1 MNKKTVAWMIVAICL
16 IVIGCIIFGGVMMAL
31 QWDFSKLSTVR
42 YETNEYEITDT
53 FQNIKIVTNTADIEL
68 IPSETV
74 SVVCAEQVNAKHTV
88 SVVDGILQIEI
99 FDRIKWYERIGLD
112 FGTPKIT
119 VYIPQGQYGTLSI
132 KGSTGEVTIP
142 REYAFD
148 GMDVHQNTG
157 DVTSLASVSGDMK
170 VRTSTGDIHI
180 ADLQAG
186 TMSLSVTTGRI
197 TISNVQCN
205 GDMHISVS
213 TGKTKMT
220 NVSCKNLTTSGN
232 TGDIMLENVVAAGKL
247 SVERSTGDVKFEGCD
262 ASEISVI
269 TDTGDVTGTLLSE
282 KVFLCKTDTGR
293 VDVPKT
299 TTGGKCEIATD
310 TGDIRFKITG

>member
-1 MNKKTVAWMIVAICL
+1 MRKKTIGWMIAAISL
-16 IVIGCIIFGGVMMAL
+16 IIVGCVIFGGVMMAL
-31 QWDFSKLSTVR
+31 NWDFSKLSTVK
-42 YETNEYEITDT
+42 YETNEYEIQDMV
-53 FQNIKIVTNTADIEL
+53 QNITIVTDTADIVL
-68 IPSETV
+68 VPSEKV
-74 SVVCAEQVNAKHTV
+74 SVVCTERVNAKHAV
-88 SVVDGILQIEI
+88 SVKDGTLQIEI
-99 FDRIKWYERIGLD
+99 VGQIKWYEQIGLN

-293 VDVPKT
+293 VDVPET
-299 TTGGKCEIATD
+299 ITGGKCAITTD